1 MSNNSTIRLCE
12 WYREGKQSAQRS
24 PEKLSVSHIS
34 YIKCNSQRRVRCLT
48 PAVLFLCLSYS
59 MSVMRLTIK
68 ACLARSKIERCVN
81 SVFPGWLAV
90 CKMYLWKCE
99 VMFSGGLLLDRL
111 NVGRKTVRKERC
123 RVSGISKDKLSI
135 TAVTLN
141 KHNPGRLADGQTTT
155 EESILGLLLN

>member
-1 MSNNSTIRLCE
+1 
-12 WYREGKQSAQRS
+12 
-24 PEKLSVSHIS
+24 
-34 YIKCNSQRRVRCLT
+34 
-48 PAVLFLCLSYS
+48 
-59 MSVMRLTIK
+59 
-68 ACLARSKIERCVN
+68 
-81 SVFPGWLAV
+81 
-90 CKMYLWKCE
+90 
-99 VMFSGGLLLDRL
+99 MFSGGLLLDRL